1 MERKQRIKNQMKKIR
16 QSNIIK
22 RKEENLTRKLK
33 MEAEQLTN
41 PLRPFRNP
49 RHIPFETIEIEVSED
64 FPTEGSVEYKFG
76 NRLTY
81 AEILE
86 KSQVGKEKLIDVA
99 RIRIVALQGAPDRPK
114 ETTKCI
120 LKNNRLLKN

>member
-16 QSNIIK
+16 QSNIAK
-22 RKEENLTRKLK
+22 KKEENLTRKLK
-33 MEAEQLTN
+33 MEAEKLSN

-49 RHIPFETIEIEVSED
+49 EHIPFETIEIEVSED
-64 FPTEGSVEYKFG
+64 FPNEGSVEYKFG
-76 NRLTY
+76 NWLRY

-86 KSQVGKEKLIDVA
+86 KSQIGKEKLIDVA
-99 RIRIVALQGAPDRPK
+99 RIRVIALEGESNLPK
-114 ETTKCI
+114 QTTRCI